1 MFKVWIFFCLFL
13 SNFFYSKDTF
23 DAHVKGQKHQRTI
36 ALLRRMGKPVPQ
48 IDLDNI
54 GANLTTKA
62 QGKPIPTVGTSGPL
76 KKVVGVT
83 GTKFVGG
90 TTLLTTGEEYK
101 MGTNAATAVTGA
113 MKPQDLEVFFLKF
126 KSFISFC
133 YFRKHCWVMRMLSQL
148 VKNLLKKTRIH
159 LENSLHTCVSSV
171 TVNSVILTLRTF
183 ILKEDVIVFNI
194 KYF

>member
-1 MFKVWIFFCLFL
+1 VVILEERNVTDLVIKVVIFSISFVKFARLVALGKQLIRTTLMENLIRRGNKQLKKRLCINALVFAVKFARLLVQGLDFLFVLFDL

-48 IDLDNI
+48 IDFDNI

-113 MKPQDLEVFFLKF
+113 MKPQDLEVLF
-126 KSFISFC
+126 
-133 YFRKHCWVMRMLSQL
+133 
-148 VKNLLKKTRIH
+148 
-159 LENSLHTCVSSV
+159 
-171 TVNSVILTLRTF
+171 
-183 ILKEDVIVFNI
+183 
-194 KYF
+194 

>member
-1 MFKVWIFFCLFL
+1 MESLIRRGNKQLKKRLCINALVFAVKFARLLVQGLDFLLSFL

-113 MKPQDLEVFFLKF
+113 MKPQDLEVFLKF
-126 KSFISFC
+126 RSISFC
-133 YFRKHCWVMRMLSQL
+133 YF
-148 VKNLLKKTRIH
+148 
-159 LENSLHTCVSSV
+159 LES
-171 TVNSVILTLRTF
+171 
-183 ILKEDVIVFNI
+183 IVGR
-194 KYF
+194 

>member
-1 MFKVWIFFCLFL
+1 MRSYLFKVLSFSEKFERFFVC
-13 SNFFYSKDTF
+13 SKDTF

-54 GANLTTKA
+54 GASFTTKA

-90 TTLLTTGEEYK
+90 TTLLTTGEEMK
-101 MGTNAATAVTGA
+101 LGGLNPATAVTGA
-113 MKPQDLEVFFLKF
+113 MKPQDLEVFPK
-126 KSFISFC
+126 
-133 YFRKHCWVMRMLSQL
+133 
-148 VKNLLKKTRIH
+148 
-159 LENSLHTCVSSV
+159 
-171 TVNSVILTLRTF
+171 
-183 ILKEDVIVFNI
+183 
-194 KYF
+194 